1 MGDCRTLIFV
11 ETKEVESEII
21 YKSLTELSVGLK

>member
-11 ETKEVESEII
+11 ETKEVEWEMS